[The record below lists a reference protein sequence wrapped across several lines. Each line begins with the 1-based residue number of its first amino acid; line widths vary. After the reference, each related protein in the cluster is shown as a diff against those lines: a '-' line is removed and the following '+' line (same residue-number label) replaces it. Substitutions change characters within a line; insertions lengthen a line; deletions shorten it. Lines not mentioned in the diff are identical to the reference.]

1 MNDERRHATAGV
13 ARSVARIVMATAVLL
28 ATLAAGTS
36 YGDPAELE
44 YRGAVLTSPANDA
57 ILSSSTGVTF
67 SWSLPQGVTATRLA
81 LTEQAGFFAP
91 SSEQT
96 ESEAIPK
103 SQVVEVPLQPQQ
115 TAYTLPSA
123 LPKGVALYWAVSSS
137 CTNCSIEARSYYSQ
151 ARTFGIADP
160 ANRHTAPSYIRRVV
174 KRLGNAET
182 GVEVH
187 LSVKCNNPAHGDIR
201 CHFATPGLDGVA
213 VLSTASGPF
222 TGFKITATQVEGC
235 GVAGQRRCRHTRR
248 WHGTEAQVCS
258 REGSTLV
265 SMTDNGFCESTEPLW
280 SEEP

>member
-1 MNDERRHATAGV
+1 MLAALVLLVTAGADV
-13 ARSVARIVMATAVLL
+13 GYADL
-28 ATLAAGTS
+28 
-36 YGDPAELE
+36 PELE
-44 YRGAVLTSPANDA
+44 YRGANLLAPASEAVLP
-57 ILSSSTGVTF
+57 SSSGVTF

-96 ESEAIPK
+96 ESEAVPK

-115 TAYTLPSA
+115 TTYTLPSA

-137 CTNCSIEARSYYSQ
+137 CTNCSIETQSYYSQ
-151 ARTFGIADP
+151 AYTFGIANP

-182 GVEVH
+182 GVEVY

-213 VLSTASGPF
+213 VLSTASGPS
-222 TGFKITATQVEGC
+222 TRFKITATQVEGC

-258 REGSTLV
+258 RDGSTLV
-265 SMTDNGFCESTEPLW
+265 SMADNGFCESTEPLW